1 MCAALPLL
9 ICSAALAQRR
19 AHGRLATRQRTSF
32 KLPGL
37 HAHTLM
43 QMPQPFPK
51 SHLTCLVFLL
61 HRDARELTCTANTR
75 PQTAKANK
83 YFSRQLKM
91 HGAQLNETTLPKDI
105 WAATDTCF
113 GPSRSGDKQQHR
125 LVLPSLCCSTR
136 GNGLPLGEPATRVL
150 DVKFQKL
157 MADSADPFL
166 IIT

>member
-1 MCAALPLL
+1 MLL
-9 ICSAALAQRR
+9 CPCSSARQPWLSAVLMAGWPP
-19 AHGRLATRQRTSF
+19 GR
-32 KLPGL
+32 GL
-37 HAHTLM
+37 RLSSQDYTYTLLH
-43 QMPQPFPK
+43 MPQPFPK

-91 HGAQLNETTLPKDI
+91 HGVQLNETTLPHI

-125 LVLPSLCCSTR
+125 HVPPSLCCSTR